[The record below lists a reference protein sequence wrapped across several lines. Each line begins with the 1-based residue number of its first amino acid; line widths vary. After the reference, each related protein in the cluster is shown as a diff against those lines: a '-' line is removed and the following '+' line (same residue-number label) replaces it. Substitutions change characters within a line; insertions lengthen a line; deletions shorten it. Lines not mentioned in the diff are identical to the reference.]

1 MIALVDCSQTSPL
14 GLKNVFIYVNTS
26 SKAIIGKVFN
36 DLYVPFNEIYHRK
49 IRLLTEDNYHYLIRA
64 YFA

>member
-1 MIALVDCSQTSPL
+1 MIALVDCSQISSL